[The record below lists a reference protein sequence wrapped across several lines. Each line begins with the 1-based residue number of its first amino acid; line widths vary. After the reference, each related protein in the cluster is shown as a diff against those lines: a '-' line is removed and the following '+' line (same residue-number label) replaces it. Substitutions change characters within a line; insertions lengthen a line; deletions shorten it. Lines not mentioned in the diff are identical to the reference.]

1 MILPAKYQS
10 TDGWLV
16 KLVPT
21 IELTR
26 LKNEPDT
33 FNLLK
38 KEVCFLNWIRRIRQ
52 RIIIN
57 LTIFIFYWVTL
68 VTNVRLFIHSPAP
81 YHYSCM
87 SERKPTSIFYWD
99 CHSRCSNLS
108 PLRWLRGESWT
119 MRNVPKWMYSKNC
132 VVCVVY
138 WKSAK
143 RTWWC
148 NLIAKRHKN
157 ENRTFH
163 QALDTLANIITEQLF
178 NKRKKKFLQFCNRN

>member
-1 MILPAKYQS
+1 MS
-10 TDGWLV
+10 
-16 KLVPT
+16 
-21 IELTR
+21 LT
-26 LKNEPDT
+26 
-33 FNLLK
+33 FSICSK
-38 KEVCFLNWIRRIRQ
+38 KEICFLNWIRG
-52 RIIIN
+52 IIIN
-57 LTIFIFYWVTL
+57 LTILNIFCWVTL
-68 VTNVRLFIHSPAP
+68 VTNVRLFIHIHD
-81 YHYSCM
+81 HYSCM

-138 WKSAK
+138 WNSPK

-157 ENRTFH
+157 QNRTFH
-163 QALDTLANIITEQLF
+163 QALDTLANIVIEQLF
-178 NKRKKKFLQFCNRN
+178 NFRNFFFRVL